1 MFVQRPG
8 RGCGQSHRAQVQG
21 DVLSDHVR
29 ERSARQRAD
38 GLGCQG
44 DDALHRAD
52 LPEQPFRGGDLFDGF
67 AQDEVHRHGEAPH
80 ELGDAYQCDHHGVAV
95 LDCEGRQ
102 RHEQRR
108 QSGREQRGDEQGAGR
123 HAPDEGARRN
133 GAHNTADAAAR
144 GGEAHRHVIH
154 MQHAD
159 HKHVVDRKER
169 GGEEVELARGERDGT
184 DDPVPPDE
192 AQATQHI
199 TVVIVFIIGLD
210 ARRFILPG
218 RMLRCRGRLPFPA
231 FEYVEQHQ
239 QRAAHVRHEIEQQGQ
254 SDPRACRTAIR
265 RRSARCLRRL
275 RWRPRSA
282 RWRAA
287 DGPWAQAI
295 PYSRCGRCRIPAR
308 KPRAAGG
315 QSRHVAT
322 AEHGIKLSFYKE
334 SQRFRAIRLAGPKS
348 AHTRQGCIPRMRN
361 APPSG
366 ATLFCWTT
374 PTRRVKSIS
383 KLFCIEDLARRGFI

>member
-1 MFVQRPG
+1 MKLHTNWETHTNAITTALPYSIV
-8 RGCGQSHRAQVQG
+8 
-21 DVLSDHVR
+21 
-29 ERSARQRAD
+29 RAD
-38 GLGCQG
+38 SGTSSAAKAG
-44 DDALHRAD
+44 ANS
-52 LPEQPFRGGDLFDGF
+52 
-67 AQDEVHRHGEAPH
+67 
-80 ELGDAYQCDHHGVAV
+80 VAMN
-95 LDCEGRQ
+95 R
-102 RHEQRR
+102 
-108 QSGREQRGDEQGAGR
+108 GAGR

-159 HKHVVDRKER
+159 HEHVVDRKER

-254 SDPRACRTAIR
+254 SDPERVEQP
-265 RRSARCLRRL
+265 SADA
-275 RWRPRSA
+275 RPDA
-282 RWRAA
+282 FA
-287 DGPWAQAI
+287 DCVGALDQRVGVRQTVPGHKR
-295 PYSRCGRCRIPAR
+295 YRI
-308 KPRAAGG
+308 AGAG
-315 QSRHVAT
+315 DV
-322 AEHGIKLSFYKE
+322 E
-334 SQRFRAIRLAGPKS
+334 SQLGNHVQPAARHA
-348 AHTRQGCIPRMRN
+348 TPRR
-361 APPSG
+361 PSM
-366 ATLFCWTT
+366 
-374 PTRRVKSIS
+374 V
-383 KLFCIEDLARRGFI
+383 EN